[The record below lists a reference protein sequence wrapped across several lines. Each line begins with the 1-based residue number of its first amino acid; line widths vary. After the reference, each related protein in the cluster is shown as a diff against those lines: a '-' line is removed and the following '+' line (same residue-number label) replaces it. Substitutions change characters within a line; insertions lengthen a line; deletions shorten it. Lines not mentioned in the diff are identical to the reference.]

1 MDIYEKITN
10 DIIASLEAGIVPWH
24 QPWKNGTASEYM
36 PHNGSSGRAYSG
48 INVLI
53 LLMRKVVSGY
63 CSNAWL
69 TYKQAQALGGQ
80 VRKGAKGESIVYWQ
94 VREQEDDAGNVTKRM
109 ILRMFTVFNVEQ
121 CDGLEGSTFAPEPI
135 EAGDICER
143 LRAAGAR
150 ITLGG
155 NSASYSPA
163 GDYISMPAPTAFE
176 SIEHY
181 HSTLLHEATHWT
193 GHKSRLGRDLLN
205 RFGSDAYAA
214 EELIAEMGSAFLC
227 GQLGVQMHGLQHSN
241 YIGHWLDVLRAD
253 KRAVFT
259 AATAAQ
265 KACNF
270 LLEAAW
276 NDSADSETAEAA

>member
-1 MDIYEKITN
+1 MDIYQKITN
-10 DIIASLEAGIVPWH
+10 DIIASLEVGIVPWH
-24 QPWKNGTASEYM
+24 KPWQDGATTEM

-53 LLMRKVVSGY
+53 LLMRQAASGY
-63 CSNAWL
+63 CSSAWL

-80 VRKGAKGESIVYWQ
+80 VRKGEKGEGIVYWQ
-94 VREQEDDAGNVTKRM
+94 IREQEDDAGNAQKRM
-109 ILRMFTVFNVEQ
+109 IMRTFTVFNVEQ
-121 CDGLEGSTFAPEPI
+121 CDGLESCTFAPEPI

-155 NSASYSPA
+155 NSACYSPA
-163 GDYISMPAPTAFE
+163 GDFILMPAPAAFASLE
-176 SIEHY
+176 QY

-193 GHKSRLGRDLLN
+193 GHKSRLGRDLFN

-227 GQLGVQMHGLQHSN
+227 AQLGVEMQGLQHSD
-241 YIGHWLDVLRAD
+241 YIGHWLNVLRAD

-270 LLEAAW
+270 LLDAAW
-276 NDSADSETAEAA
+276 KDSTDSETAEAA